1 MKTVDSTSTKAQEV
15 QHLHDLAST
24 CKPGSYL
31 ADLFTPLLI
40 ARVEAAIR
48 NDTPPD
54 IQGELEAEIMHGIT
68 KDTEH
73 QREIDN
79 LKHENRKL
87 NDRTYSLEI
96 DVQRA
101 QETARHYQQEAESLR
116 NQWSD
121 LVHERAELL
130 GTIACLAREL
140 ETIKAQAEAFQI

>member
-1 MKTVDSTSTKAQEV
+1 MKTVDQHSTKAQEV
-15 QHLHDLAST
+15 QHLHDIAST

-31 ADLFTPLLI
+31 ADLFSPLLI
-40 ARVEAAIR
+40 ARVETAIK

-54 IQGELEAEIMHGIT
+54 IQGELEAEIMHQIT

-73 QREIDN
+73 NREIDN

-87 NDRTYSLEI
+87 NDRTYELEI

-101 QETARHYQQEAESLR
+101 RETTRHYQQEAERILNLWR
-116 NQWSD
+116 A

-130 GTIACLAREL
+130 GTIARLTREL
-140 ETIKAQAEAFQI
+140 ETLKAQAEAVQI